1 MNNQDLDDLLQ
12 RIRHLATHRPSPNF
26 ASNVW
31 REIRKRKEAEKT
43 NYRSSLAAL
52 LRPTFAGA
60 AVGLALAIGI
70 CGGVLSGLNPNLS
83 KLLAWKFFRRSHL
96 PCHRLSLATCDEALD
111 STPVALG
118 VGGGGPRHG
127 EFCRKLAHFSRSTR
141 LSVRAYPDASKTGL
155 DPGAGEKT

>member
-31 REIRKRKEAEKT
+31 REIRKRKQAEKT

-52 LRPTFAGA
+52 LRPAFASA

-70 CGGVLSGLNPNLS
+70 CGGVLSGLESQS
-83 KLLAWKFFRRSHL
+83 KHAFGMEVFSAEPPAL
-96 PCHRLSLATCDEALD
+96 P
-111 STPVALG
+111 STVLG
-118 VGGGGPRHG
+118 YMR
-127 EFCRKLAHFSRSTR
+127 
-141 LSVRAYPDASKTGL
+141 
-155 DPGAGEKT
+155 